1 MWHIHRDTFIRQQQY
16 SLCRYG
22 GNYLHQVISMT
33 FTKSCVVCCTP
44 INIAD
49 QQRLTVISI
58 HLWII
63 HAETQLSRQFW
74 CSLWALRCWNR
85 APVAECPVCVVR
97 VSSILAKSL
106 AGQCRNN
113 WYRRIINR
121 FRSRIYS
128 MVLLLHGLIYAKNPA
143 AYFENLST
151 MWDKV
156 IEKYTHILYA
166 QCSDAIA
173 TLVDR
178 PNQMGKNTRYVL
190 NYRRFSSVHSS
201 SVE

>member
-1 MWHIHRDTFIRQQQY
+1 MSLWWELSTSGDLHDLYKIMCRLLHTHQY
-16 SLCRYG
+16 CRPAKIDSHFDSFVNYPCRNTTKQAILMFSLGSPLLESSTG
-22 GNYLHQVISMT
+22 GWMSCV
-33 FTKSCVVCCTP
+33 CVVC
-44 INIAD
+44 
-49 QQRLTVISI
+49 
-58 HLWII
+58 
-63 HAETQLSRQFW
+63 
-74 CSLWALRCWNR
+74 
-85 APVAECPVCVVR
+85 

-121 FRSRIYS
+121 FRSRIHS
-128 MVLLLHGLIYAKNPA
+128 MVLLLHGLIYAKSPA
-143 AYFENLST
+143 AYFGNLST

-166 QCSDAIA
+166 QCSEAIA

>member
-74 CSLWALRCWNR
+74 CFLWALRCWNR
-85 APVAECPVCVVR
+85 APVAECPVCVWCVCPAYWQKALR
-97 VSSILAKSL
+97 V
-106 AGQCRNN
+106 NVE
-113 WYRRIINR
+113 IINR
-121 FRSRIYS
+121 FRSRIHS

-166 QCSDAIA
+166 QCSEAIA